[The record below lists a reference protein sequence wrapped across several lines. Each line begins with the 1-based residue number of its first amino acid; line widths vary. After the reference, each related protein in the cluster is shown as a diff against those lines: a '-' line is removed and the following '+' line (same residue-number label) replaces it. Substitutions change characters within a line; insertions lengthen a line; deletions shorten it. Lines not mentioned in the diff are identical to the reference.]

1 MSKNNRQTDSKSDKQ
16 SWTDVFAR
24 TQRSNSTG
32 EEGWKKDV
40 PNIKLSRA
48 FIVVLILHIVAVGG
62 ILAFEMFKSNESN
75 VATIKPDGTSVDAE
89 ETVVDEIQKKE
100 GREATQKTGNNEGFE
115 KYIVQKGDSIRAIAD
130 SYKVSRTEILETNL
144 IDEAHPLVS
153 GRILRIPKPKMSING
168 DDVVVNSDNST
179 EGDFV
184 SIEELTASPDVL
196 DDDIKEVNEIGKKID
211 VENDGYQL
219 LSEAEAKPDNKIIPR
234 AIPVSAETE
243 YRSAKVVREIPVTS
257 LIASSVPV
265 EKLGLSSRY
274 TIESGDTLYG
284 IARKYN
290 VSIDQIL
297 KLNPGVN
304 PRTLGIGRTLLMP

>member
-1 MSKNNRQTDSKSDKQ
+1 MSKNNKQTDSKSDRQ

-75 VATIKPDGTSVDAE
+75 VATIKPESTSVNAE
-89 ETVVDEIQKKE
+89 ESIVDEMQKKE

-179 EGDFV
+179 DGDFV

-196 DDDIKEVNEIGKKID
+196 DDNIKEVKKID
-211 VENDGYQL
+211 VEDDGYQL
-219 LSEAEAKPDNKIIPR
+219 LSEADSKPDNKIIPR

-243 YRSAKVVREIPVTS
+243 YRSAKVVREIPVKS

-265 EKLGLSSRY
+265 AKLSLGSRY

-297 KLNPGVN
+297 KLNPRVN

>member
-1 MSKNNRQTDSKSDKQ
+1 MSKNNRQTDSKSEKQ
-16 SWTDVFAR
+16 SWIDVFAR
-24 TQRSNSTG
+24 TQRSKSTG

-48 FIVVLILHIVAVGG
+48 FIVVLILHVVAVGG

-75 VATIKPDGTSVDAE
+75 VTASLKSESSNGAVEESVGEREKPESHKSTERLS
-89 ETVVDEIQKKE
+89 T
-100 GREATQKTGNNEGFE
+100 NEGFE

-153 GRILRIPKPKMSING
+153 GRILRIPKPKMSISG
-168 DDVVVNSDNST
+168 DDDVVNA
-179 EGDFV
+179 DFV
-184 SIEELTASPDVL
+184 SIEELTASSDEL
-196 DDDIKEVNEIGKKID
+196 DGDLNEVEEVDKKI
-211 VENDGYQL
+211 VEEDDGYQL
-219 LSEAEAKPDNKIIPR
+219 LSKTDKQPDSKIIPR

-243 YRSAKVVREIPVTS
+243 YRSAKVVREIPAES

-265 EKLGLSSRY
+265 TKVGIGSMY

-297 KLNPGVN
+297 KLNPNVN
-304 PRTLGIGRTLLMP
+304 PRTLGIGRSLRMP

>member
-16 SWTDVFAR
+16 SWIDVFAR
-24 TQRSNSTG
+24 TQRSKSTG

-48 FIVVLILHIVAVGG
+48 FIVVLILHVVAVGG

-75 VATIKPDGTSVDAE
+75 VTASLNLESSNGTVEESVD
-89 ETVVDEIQKKE
+89 V
-100 GREATQKTGNNEGFE
+100 REKPESHKSTESLGTNEGFE

-153 GRILRIPKPKMSING
+153 GRILRIPKPKMSISG
-168 DDVVVNSDNST
+168 DDDVVNN
-179 EGDFV
+179 DFV
-184 SIEELTASPDVL
+184 SIEELTASSDEL
-196 DDDIKEVNEIGKKID
+196 DGDLNEVEEVDKKIVD
-211 VENDGYQL
+211 EDDGYQL
-219 LSEAEAKPDNKIIPR
+219 LSKTDKQSDSKIIPR

-243 YRSAKVVREIPVTS
+243 YRSAKVVREIPAES

-265 EKLGLSSRY
+265 TKVGIGSMY

-297 KLNPGVN
+297 KLNPNVN
-304 PRTLGIGRTLLMP
+304 PRTLGIGRSLRMP

>member
-16 SWTDVFAR
+16 SWIDVFAR
-24 TQRSNSTG
+24 TQRSKSTG

-48 FIVVLILHIVAVGG
+48 FIVVLILHVVAVGG

-75 VATIKPDGTSVDAE
+75 VTASLKSESSNGAVEESVD
-89 ETVVDEIQKKE
+89 V
-100 GREATQKTGNNEGFE
+100 RENPESHKSTERLGANEGFE

-153 GRILRIPKPKMSING
+153 GRILRIPKPKMSISG
-168 DDVVVNSDNST
+168 DDDVVN
-179 EGDFV
+179 GDFV
-184 SIEELTASPDVL
+184 SIEELTASSDEL
-196 DDDIKEVNEIGKKID
+196 DGDLNEVEEVDKKIVD
-211 VENDGYQL
+211 EDDGYQL
-219 LSEAEAKPDNKIIPR
+219 LSKADKQPDSKIIPR

-243 YRSAKVVREIPVTS
+243 YRSAKVVREIPAES

-265 EKLGLSSRY
+265 TKVGIGSMY

-297 KLNPGVN
+297 KLNPNVN
-304 PRTLGIGRTLLMP
+304 PRTLGIGRSLRMP

>member
-16 SWTDVFAR
+16 SWIDVFAR
-24 TQRSNSTG
+24 TQRSKSTG

-48 FIVVLILHIVAVGG
+48 FIVVLILHVVAVGG

-75 VATIKPDGTSVDAE
+75 VTVSLKSESSNGAVEESVD
-89 ETVVDEIQKKE
+89 V
-100 GREATQKTGNNEGFE
+100 REKPESHKSTERLGANEGFE

-153 GRILRIPKPKMSING
+153 GRILRIPKPKMSISG
-168 DDVVVNSDNST
+168 DDDVVNN
-179 EGDFV
+179 DFV
-184 SIEELTASPDVL
+184 SIEELTASSDEL
-196 DDDIKEVNEIGKKID
+196 DGDLNEVEEVDKKIAEED
-211 VENDGYQL
+211 DGYQL
-219 LSEAEAKPDNKIIPR
+219 LSKTDTQPDSKIIPR

-243 YRSAKVVREIPVTS
+243 YRSAKVVREIPAES

-265 EKLGLSSRY
+265 TKVGIGSMY

-297 KLNPGVN
+297 KLNPNVN
-304 PRTLGIGRTLLMP
+304 PRTLGIGRSLRMP

>member
-16 SWTDVFAR
+16 SWIDVFAR
-24 TQRSNSTG
+24 TQRSKSTG

-48 FIVVLILHIVAVGG
+48 FIVVLILHVVAVGG

-75 VATIKPDGTSVDAE
+75 VTASLKSESSNGAVEESVD
-89 ETVVDEIQKKE
+89 V
-100 GREATQKTGNNEGFE
+100 REKPESHKSTERLGANEGFE

-153 GRILRIPKPKMSING
+153 GRILRIPKPKMSISG
-168 DDVVVNSDNST
+168 DDDVVNS
-179 EGDFV
+179 DFV
-184 SIEELTASPDVL
+184 SIEELTASSDEL
-196 DDDIKEVNEIGKKID
+196 DGDLNEVEEVDKKIAEED
-211 VENDGYQL
+211 DGYQL
-219 LSEAEAKPDNKIIPR
+219 LSKTDTQPDSKIIPR

-243 YRSAKVVREIPVTS
+243 YRSAKVVREIPAES

-265 EKLGLSSRY
+265 TKVGIGSMY

-297 KLNPGVN
+297 KLNPNVN
-304 PRTLGIGRTLLMP
+304 PRTLGIGRSLRMP

>member
-16 SWTDVFAR
+16 SWIDVFAR
-24 TQRSNSTG
+24 TQRSKSTG

-48 FIVVLILHIVAVGG
+48 FIVVLILHVVAVGG

-75 VATIKPDGTSVDAE
+75 VTASLKSESSNGAVEESVD
-89 ETVVDEIQKKE
+89 V
-100 GREATQKTGNNEGFE
+100 REKPESHESTERLGANEGFE

-153 GRILRIPKPKMSING
+153 GRILRIPKPKMSISG
-168 DDVVVNSDNST
+168 DDDVVNS
-179 EGDFV
+179 DFV
-184 SIEELTASPDVL
+184 SIEELTASSDEL
-196 DDDIKEVNEIGKKID
+196 DGDLKEVEEVEEVDKKIVD
-211 VENDGYQL
+211 EDDGYQL
-219 LSEAEAKPDNKIIPR
+219 LSKADKQPDSKIIPR

-243 YRSAKVVREIPVTS
+243 YRSAKVVREIPAES

-265 EKLGLSSRY
+265 TKVGIGSMY

-297 KLNPGVN
+297 KLNPNVN
-304 PRTLGIGRTLLMP
+304 PRTLGIGRSLRMP

>member
-16 SWTDVFAR
+16 SWIDVFAR
-24 TQRSNSTG
+24 TQRSKSTG

-48 FIVVLILHIVAVGG
+48 FIVVLILHVVAVGG

-75 VATIKPDGTSVDAE
+75 VTASLNLESSNGTVEESVD
-89 ETVVDEIQKKE
+89 V
-100 GREATQKTGNNEGFE
+100 REKPESHKSTESLGTNEGFE

-153 GRILRIPKPKMSING
+153 GRILRIPKPKMSISG
-168 DDVVVNSDNST
+168 DDDVVNN
-179 EGDFV
+179 DFV
-184 SIEELTASPDVL
+184 SIEELTASSDEL
-196 DDDIKEVNEIGKKID
+196 DGDLNEVEEVDKKIAEED
-211 VENDGYQL
+211 DGYQL
-219 LSEAEAKPDNKIIPR
+219 LSKTDTQPDSKIIPR

-243 YRSAKVVREIPVTS
+243 YRSAKVVREIPAES

-265 EKLGLSSRY
+265 TKVGIGSMY

-297 KLNPGVN
+297 KLNPNVN
-304 PRTLGIGRTLLMP
+304 PRTLGIGRSLRMP

>member
-1 MSKNNRQTDSKSDKQ
+1 MSKNNRQTDSKSEKQ
-16 SWTDVFAR
+16 SWIDVFAR
-24 TQRSNSTG
+24 TQRSKSTG

-48 FIVVLILHIVAVGG
+48 FIVVLILHVVAVGG

-75 VATIKPDGTSVDAE
+75 VTASLKSESSNGAVEESVGEREKPESHKSTERLSA
-89 ETVVDEIQKKE
+89 
-100 GREATQKTGNNEGFE
+100 NEGFE

-153 GRILRIPKPKMSING
+153 GRILRIPKPKMSISG
-168 DDVVVNSDNST
+168 DDDVVNA
-179 EGDFV
+179 DFV
-184 SIEELTASPDVL
+184 SIEELTASSDEL
-196 DDDIKEVNEIGKKID
+196 DGDLNEVEEVEEVDKKI
-211 VENDGYQL
+211 VEEDDGYQL
-219 LSEAEAKPDNKIIPR
+219 LSKTDKQPDSKIIPR
-234 AIPVSAETE
+234 AIPVSIETE
-243 YRSAKVVREIPVTS
+243 YRSAKVVREIPAES
-257 LIASSVPV
+257 LIASTVPV
-265 EKLGLSSRY
+265 TKVGIGSMY

-297 KLNPGVN
+297 KLNPNVN
-304 PRTLGIGRTLLMP
+304 PRTLGIGRSLRMP

>member
-16 SWTDVFAR
+16 SWIDVFAR
-24 TQRSNSTG
+24 TQRSKSTG

-48 FIVVLILHIVAVGG
+48 FIVVLILHVVAVGG

-75 VATIKPDGTSVDAE
+75 VTASLKSESSNGAVEESVD
-89 ETVVDEIQKKE
+89 V
-100 GREATQKTGNNEGFE
+100 REKPESHKSTERLGANEGFE

-153 GRILRIPKPKMSING
+153 GRILRIPKPKMSISG
-168 DDVVVNSDNST
+168 DDDVVNN
-179 EGDFV
+179 DFV
-184 SIEELTASPDVL
+184 SIEELTASSDEL
-196 DDDIKEVNEIGKKID
+196 DGDLNEVEEVDKKIAEED
-211 VENDGYQL
+211 DGYQL
-219 LSEAEAKPDNKIIPR
+219 LSKTDTQPDSKIIPR

-243 YRSAKVVREIPVTS
+243 YRSAKVVREIPAES

-265 EKLGLSSRY
+265 TKVGIGSMY

-297 KLNPGVN
+297 KLNPNVN
-304 PRTLGIGRTLLMP
+304 PRTLGIGRSLRMP

>member
-16 SWTDVFAR
+16 SWIDVFAR
-24 TQRSNSTG
+24 TQRSKSTG

-48 FIVVLILHIVAVGG
+48 FIVVLILHVVAVGG

-75 VATIKPDGTSVDAE
+75 VTASLKSESSNGAVEESVD
-89 ETVVDEIQKKE
+89 V
-100 GREATQKTGNNEGFE
+100 RENPESHKSTERLGTNEGFE

-153 GRILRIPKPKMSING
+153 GRILRIPKPKMSISG
-168 DDVVVNSDNST
+168 DDDVVNS
-179 EGDFV
+179 DFV
-184 SIEELTASPDVL
+184 SIEELTASSDEL
-196 DDDIKEVNEIGKKID
+196 DGDLKEVEEVEEVDKKIVD
-211 VENDGYQL
+211 EDDGYQL
-219 LSEAEAKPDNKIIPR
+219 LSKTDKQPDSKIIPR

-243 YRSAKVVREIPVTS
+243 YRSAKVVREIPAES

-265 EKLGLSSRY
+265 TKVGIGSMY

-297 KLNPGVN
+297 KLNPNVN
-304 PRTLGIGRTLLMP
+304 PRTLGIGRSLRMP

>member
-16 SWTDVFAR
+16 SWIDVFAR
-24 TQRSNSTG
+24 TQRSKSTG

-48 FIVVLILHIVAVGG
+48 FIVVLILHVVAVGG

-75 VATIKPDGTSVDAE
+75 VTASLKSESSNGAVEESVD
-89 ETVVDEIQKKE
+89 V
-100 GREATQKTGNNEGFE
+100 REKPESHESTERLGANEGFE

-153 GRILRIPKPKMSING
+153 GRILRIPKPKMSISG
-168 DDVVVNSDNST
+168 DDDVVNN
-179 EGDFV
+179 DFV
-184 SIEELTASPDVL
+184 SIEELTASSDEL
-196 DDDIKEVNEIGKKID
+196 DGDLNEVEEVDKKIAEED
-211 VENDGYQL
+211 DGYQL
-219 LSEAEAKPDNKIIPR
+219 LSKTDTQPDSKIIPR

-243 YRSAKVVREIPVTS
+243 YRSAKVVREIPAES
-257 LIASSVPV
+257 LIASSFPV
-265 EKLGLSSRY
+265 TKVGIGSMY

-297 KLNPGVN
+297 KLNPNVN
-304 PRTLGIGRTLLMP
+304 PRTLGIGRSLRMP

>member
-16 SWTDVFAR
+16 SWIDVFAR
-24 TQRSNSTG
+24 TQRSKSTG

-48 FIVVLILHIVAVGG
+48 FIVVLILHVVAVGG

-75 VATIKPDGTSVDAE
+75 VTASLKSESSNGAVEESVD
-89 ETVVDEIQKKE
+89 V
-100 GREATQKTGNNEGFE
+100 RENPESHKSTERLGANEGFE

-153 GRILRIPKPKMSING
+153 GRILRIPKPKMSISG
-168 DDVVVNSDNST
+168 DDDVVN
-179 EGDFV
+179 GDFV
-184 SIEELTASPDVL
+184 SIEELTASSDEL
-196 DDDIKEVNEIGKKID
+196 DGDLNEVEEVDKKIAEED
-211 VENDGYQL
+211 DGYQL
-219 LSEAEAKPDNKIIPR
+219 LSKTDTQPDSKIIPR

-243 YRSAKVVREIPVTS
+243 YRSAKVVREIPAES

-265 EKLGLSSRY
+265 TKVGIGSMY

-297 KLNPGVN
+297 KLNPNVN
-304 PRTLGIGRTLLMP
+304 PRTLGIGRSLRMP

>member
-16 SWTDVFAR
+16 SWIDVFAR
-24 TQRSNSTG
+24 TQRSKSTG

-48 FIVVLILHIVAVGG
+48 FIVVLILHVVAVGG

-75 VATIKPDGTSVDAE
+75 VTASLKSESSNGAVEESVD
-89 ETVVDEIQKKE
+89 V
-100 GREATQKTGNNEGFE
+100 REKPESHKLTERLGANEGFE

-153 GRILRIPKPKMSING
+153 GRILRIPKPKMSISG
-168 DDVVVNSDNST
+168 DDDVVNN
-179 EGDFV
+179 DFV
-184 SIEELTASPDVL
+184 SIEELTASSDEL
-196 DDDIKEVNEIGKKID
+196 DGDLNEVEEVDKKIAEED
-211 VENDGYQL
+211 DGYQL
-219 LSEAEAKPDNKIIPR
+219 LSKTDTQPDSKIIPR

-243 YRSAKVVREIPVTS
+243 YRSAKVVREIPAES

-265 EKLGLSSRY
+265 TKVGIGSMY

-297 KLNPGVN
+297 KLNPNVN
-304 PRTLGIGRTLLMP
+304 PRTLGIGRSLRMP

>member
-16 SWTDVFAR
+16 SWIDVFAR
-24 TQRSNSTG
+24 TQRSKSTG

-48 FIVVLILHIVAVGG
+48 FIVVLILHVVAVGG

-75 VATIKPDGTSVDAE
+75 VTASLKSESSNGAVEESVD
-89 ETVVDEIQKKE
+89 V
-100 GREATQKTGNNEGFE
+100 RENPESHKSTERLGANEGFE

-153 GRILRIPKPKMSING
+153 GRILRIPKPKMSISG
-168 DDVVVNSDNST
+168 DDDVVN
-179 EGDFV
+179 GDFV
-184 SIEELTASPDVL
+184 SIEELTASSDEL
-196 DDDIKEVNEIGKKID
+196 DGDLKEVEEVEEVDKKIVD
-211 VENDGYQL
+211 EDDGYQL
-219 LSEAEAKPDNKIIPR
+219 LSKADKQPDSKIIPR

-243 YRSAKVVREIPVTS
+243 YRSAKVVREIPAES

-265 EKLGLSSRY
+265 TKVGIGSMY

-297 KLNPGVN
+297 KLNPNVN
-304 PRTLGIGRTLLMP
+304 PRTLGIGRSLRMP

>member
-16 SWTDVFAR
+16 SWIDVFAR
-24 TQRSNSTG
+24 TQRSKSTG

-48 FIVVLILHIVAVGG
+48 FIVVLILHVVAVGG

-75 VATIKPDGTSVDAE
+75 VTASLKSESSNGAVEESVD
-89 ETVVDEIQKKE
+89 V
-100 GREATQKTGNNEGFE
+100 REKPESHKSTERLGTNEGFE

-153 GRILRIPKPKMSING
+153 GRILRIPKPKMSISG
-168 DDVVVNSDNST
+168 DDGVVN
-179 EGDFV
+179 GDFV
-184 SIEELTASPDVL
+184 SIEELTASSDEL
-196 DDDIKEVNEIGKKID
+196 DGDLNEVEEVDKKI
-211 VENDGYQL
+211 VEEDDGYQL
-219 LSEAEAKPDNKIIPR
+219 LSKTDKQPDSKIIPR

-243 YRSAKVVREIPVTS
+243 YRSAKVVREIPAES

-265 EKLGLSSRY
+265 TKLGIGSMY

-297 KLNPGVN
+297 KLNPNVN
-304 PRTLGIGRTLLMP
+304 PRTLGIGRSLRMP

>member
-16 SWTDVFAR
+16 SWIDVFAR
-24 TQRSNSTG
+24 TQRSKSTG

-48 FIVVLILHIVAVGG
+48 FIVVLILHVVAVGG

-75 VATIKPDGTSVDAE
+75 VTASLKSESSNGAVEESVD
-89 ETVVDEIQKKE
+89 V
-100 GREATQKTGNNEGFE
+100 REKPESHKLTERLGANEGFE

-168 DDVVVNSDNST
+168 DDDVVNSDNST
-179 EGDFV
+179 DGDFV

-196 DDDIKEVNEIGKKID
+196 DDNIKEVKEIGKKID
-211 VENDGYQL
+211 VEDDGYQL
-219 LSEAEAKPDNKIIPR
+219 LSEADSKPDNKIIPR

-243 YRSAKVVREIPVTS
+243 YRSAKVVREIPVKS

-265 EKLGLSSRY
+265 AKLGLGSRY

-297 KLNPGVN
+297 KLNPRVN

>member
-16 SWTDVFAR
+16 SWIDVFAR
-24 TQRSNSTG
+24 TQRSKSTG

-48 FIVVLILHIVAVGG
+48 FIVVLILHVVAVGG

-75 VATIKPDGTSVDAE
+75 VTASLKSESSNGAVEESVD
-89 ETVVDEIQKKE
+89 V
-100 GREATQKTGNNEGFE
+100 RENPESHKSTERLGANEGFE

-153 GRILRIPKPKMSING
+153 GRILRIPKPKMSISG
-168 DDVVVNSDNST
+168 DDDVVNN
-179 EGDFV
+179 DFV
-184 SIEELTASPDVL
+184 SIEELTASSDEL
-196 DDDIKEVNEIGKKID
+196 DGDLKEVEEVEEVDKKIVD
-211 VENDGYQL
+211 EDDGYQL
-219 LSEAEAKPDNKIIPR
+219 LSKADKQPDSKIIPR

-243 YRSAKVVREIPVTS
+243 YRSAKVVREIPAES

-265 EKLGLSSRY
+265 TKVGIGSMY

-297 KLNPGVN
+297 KLNPNVN
-304 PRTLGIGRTLLMP
+304 PRTLGIGRSLRMP

>member
-16 SWTDVFAR
+16 SWIDVFAR
-24 TQRSNSTG
+24 TQRSKSTG

-48 FIVVLILHIVAVGG
+48 FIVVLILHVVAVGG

-75 VATIKPDGTSVDAE
+75 VTASLKSESSNGAVEESVD
-89 ETVVDEIQKKE
+89 V
-100 GREATQKTGNNEGFE
+100 REKPESHKSTERLGANEGFE

-153 GRILRIPKPKMSING
+153 GRILRIPKPKMSISG
-168 DDVVVNSDNST
+168 DDDVVNS
-179 EGDFV
+179 DFV
-184 SIEELTASPDVL
+184 SIEELTASSDEL
-196 DDDIKEVNEIGKKID
+196 DGDLNEVEEVDKKIVD
-211 VENDGYQL
+211 EDDGYQL
-219 LSEAEAKPDNKIIPR
+219 LSKTDKQPDSKIIPR

-243 YRSAKVVREIPVTS
+243 YRSAKVVREIPAES

-265 EKLGLSSRY
+265 TKVGIGSMY

-297 KLNPGVN
+297 KLNPNVN
-304 PRTLGIGRTLLMP
+304 PRTLGIGRSLRMP

>member
-16 SWTDVFAR
+16 SWIDVFAR
-24 TQRSNSTG
+24 TQRSKSTG

-48 FIVVLILHIVAVGG
+48 FIVVLILHVVAVGG

-75 VATIKPDGTSVDAE
+75 VTASLKSESSNVAVEESVD
-89 ETVVDEIQKKE
+89 KE
-100 GREATQKTGNNEGFE
+100 RKHESRKSTERLGANEGFE

-153 GRILRIPKPKMSING
+153 GRILRIPKPKMSISG
-168 DDVVVNSDNST
+168 DDDVVNN
-179 EGDFV
+179 DFV
-184 SIEELTASPDVL
+184 SIEELTASSDEL
-196 DDDIKEVNEIGKKID
+196 DGDLNEVEEVDKKIAEED
-211 VENDGYQL
+211 DGYQL
-219 LSEAEAKPDNKIIPR
+219 LSKTDTQPDSKIIPR

-243 YRSAKVVREIPVTS
+243 YRSAKVVREIPAES

-265 EKLGLSSRY
+265 TKVGIGSMY

-297 KLNPGVN
+297 KLNPNVN
-304 PRTLGIGRTLLMP
+304 PRTLGIGRSLRMP

>member
-16 SWTDVFAR
+16 SWIDVFAR
-24 TQRSNSTG
+24 TQRSKSTG

-48 FIVVLILHIVAVGG
+48 FIVVLILHVVAVGG

-75 VATIKPDGTSVDAE
+75 VTASLKSEGSNGAVEESVD
-89 ETVVDEIQKKE
+89 V
-100 GREATQKTGNNEGFE
+100 REKPESHKSTERLGANEGFE

-153 GRILRIPKPKMSING
+153 GRILRIPKPKMSISG
-168 DDVVVNSDNST
+168 DDDVVNN
-179 EGDFV
+179 DFV
-184 SIEELTASPDVL
+184 SIEELTASSDEL
-196 DDDIKEVNEIGKKID
+196 DGDLNEVEEVDKKIAEED
-211 VENDGYQL
+211 DGYQL
-219 LSEAEAKPDNKIIPR
+219 LSKTDTQPDSKIIPR

-243 YRSAKVVREIPVTS
+243 YRSAKVVREIPAES

-265 EKLGLSSRY
+265 TKVGIGSMY

-297 KLNPGVN
+297 KLNPNVN
-304 PRTLGIGRTLLMP
+304 PRTLGIGRSLRMP

>member
-16 SWTDVFAR
+16 SWIDVFAR
-24 TQRSNSTG
+24 TQRSKSTG

-48 FIVVLILHIVAVGG
+48 FIVVLILHVVAVGG

-75 VATIKPDGTSVDAE
+75 VTASLKSESSNVAVEESVD
-89 ETVVDEIQKKE
+89 KE
-100 GREATQKTGNNEGFE
+100 RKHESRKSTERLGANEGFE
-115 KYIVQKGDSIRAIAD
+115 KYIVQKGDSIRAIAN

-153 GRILRIPKPKMSING
+153 GRILRIPKPKMSISG
-168 DDVVVNSDNST
+168 DDDVVNN
-179 EGDFV
+179 DFV
-184 SIEELTASPDVL
+184 SIEELTASSDEL
-196 DDDIKEVNEIGKKID
+196 DGDLNEVEEVDKKIAEED
-211 VENDGYQL
+211 DGYQL
-219 LSEAEAKPDNKIIPR
+219 LSKTDTQPDSKIIPR

-243 YRSAKVVREIPVTS
+243 YRSAKVVREIPAES

-265 EKLGLSSRY
+265 TKVGIGSMY

-297 KLNPGVN
+297 KLNPNVN
-304 PRTLGIGRTLLMP
+304 PRTLGIGRSLRMP

>member
-1 MSKNNRQTDSKSDKQ
+1 M
-16 SWTDVFAR
+16 
-24 TQRSNSTG
+24 
-32 EEGWKKDV
+32 
-40 PNIKLSRA
+40 
-48 FIVVLILHIVAVGG
+48 
-62 ILAFEMFKSNESN
+62 
-75 VATIKPDGTSVDAE
+75 
-89 ETVVDEIQKKE
+89 
-100 GREATQKTGNNEGFE
+100 
-115 KYIVQKGDSIRAIAD
+115 
-130 SYKVSRTEILETNL
+130 
-144 IDEAHPLVS
+144 
-153 GRILRIPKPKMSING
+153 
-168 DDVVVNSDNST
+168 
-179 EGDFV
+179 

-265 EKLGLSSRY
+265 AKLGLGSRY

>member
-16 SWTDVFAR
+16 SWIDVFAR
-24 TQRSNSTG
+24 TQRHQSTG

-48 FIVVLILHIVAVGG
+48 FIVVLILHVVAVGG

-75 VATIKPDGTSVDAE
+75 VTASLKSESSNGAVEESVD
-89 ETVVDEIQKKE
+89 V
-100 GREATQKTGNNEGFE
+100 REKPESHKLTERLGANEGFE

-153 GRILRIPKPKMSING
+153 GRILRIPKPKMSISG
-168 DDVVVNSDNST
+168 DDDVVNN
-179 EGDFV
+179 DFV
-184 SIEELTASPDVL
+184 SIEELTASSDEL
-196 DDDIKEVNEIGKKID
+196 DGDLNEVEEVDKKIAEED
-211 VENDGYQL
+211 DGYQL
-219 LSEAEAKPDNKIIPR
+219 LSKTDTQPDSKIIPR

-243 YRSAKVVREIPVTS
+243 YRSAKVVREIPAES

-265 EKLGLSSRY
+265 TKVGIGSMY

-297 KLNPGVN
+297 KLNPNVN
-304 PRTLGIGRTLLMP
+304 PRTLGIGRSLRMP

>member
-16 SWTDVFAR
+16 SWIDVFAR
-24 TQRSNSTG
+24 TQRSKSTG

-48 FIVVLILHIVAVGG
+48 FIVVLILHVVAVGG

-75 VATIKPDGTSVDAE
+75 VTASLKSESSNGAVEESVD
-89 ETVVDEIQKKE
+89 V
-100 GREATQKTGNNEGFE
+100 RENPESHKSTERLGANEGFE

-153 GRILRIPKPKMSING
+153 GRILRIPKPKMSISG
-168 DDVVVNSDNST
+168 DDDVVNN
-179 EGDFV
+179 DFV
-184 SIEELTASPDVL
+184 SIEELTASSDEL
-196 DDDIKEVNEIGKKID
+196 DGDLNEVEEVDKKIAEED
-211 VENDGYQL
+211 DGYQL
-219 LSEAEAKPDNKIIPR
+219 LSKTDTQPDSKIIPR

-243 YRSAKVVREIPVTS
+243 YRSAKVVREIPAES

-265 EKLGLSSRY
+265 TKVGIGSMY

-297 KLNPGVN
+297 KLNPNVN
-304 PRTLGIGRTLLMP
+304 PRTLGIGRSLRMP

>member
-16 SWTDVFAR
+16 SWIDVFAR
-24 TQRSNSTG
+24 TQRSKSTG

-48 FIVVLILHIVAVGG
+48 FIVVLILHVVAVGG

-75 VATIKPDGTSVDAE
+75 VTASLKSESSNGAVEESVD
-89 ETVVDEIQKKE
+89 V
-100 GREATQKTGNNEGFE
+100 REKPESHESTERLGANEGFE

-153 GRILRIPKPKMSING
+153 GRILRIPKPKMSISG
-168 DDVVVNSDNST
+168 DDDVVN
-179 EGDFV
+179 GDFV
-184 SIEELTASPDVL
+184 SIEELTASSDEL
-196 DDDIKEVNEIGKKID
+196 DGDLNEVEEVDKKIAEED
-211 VENDGYQL
+211 DGYQL
-219 LSEAEAKPDNKIIPR
+219 LSKTDTQPDSKIIPR

-243 YRSAKVVREIPVTS
+243 YRSAKVVREIPAES
-257 LIASSVPV
+257 LIASSFPV
-265 EKLGLSSRY
+265 TKVGIGSMY

-297 KLNPGVN
+297 KLNPNVN
-304 PRTLGIGRTLLMP
+304 PRTLGIGRSLRMP

>member
-16 SWTDVFAR
+16 SWIDVFAR
-24 TQRSNSTG
+24 TQRSKSTG

-48 FIVVLILHIVAVGG
+48 FIVVLILHVVAVGG

-75 VATIKPDGTSVDAE
+75 VTASLKSESSNVAVEESVD
-89 ETVVDEIQKKE
+89 KE
-100 GREATQKTGNNEGFE
+100 RKHESRKSTERLGANEGFE
-115 KYIVQKGDSIRAIAD
+115 KYIVQKGDSIRGIAD

-153 GRILRIPKPKMSING
+153 GRILRIPKPKMSISG
-168 DDVVVNSDNST
+168 DDDVVNA
-179 EGDFV
+179 DFV
-184 SIEELTASPDVL
+184 SIEELTASSDEL
-196 DDDIKEVNEIGKKID
+196 DGDLNEVEEVDKKI
-211 VENDGYQL
+211 VEEDDGYQL
-219 LSEAEAKPDNKIIPR
+219 LSKTDKQPDSKIIPR

-243 YRSAKVVREIPVTS
+243 YRSAKVVREIPAES

-265 EKLGLSSRY
+265 TKVGIGSMY

-297 KLNPGVN
+297 KLNPNVN
-304 PRTLGIGRTLLMP
+304 PRTLGIGRSLRMP

>member
-16 SWTDVFAR
+16 SWIDVFAR
-24 TQRSNSTG
+24 TQRSKSTG

-48 FIVVLILHIVAVGG
+48 FIVVLILHVVAVGG

-75 VATIKPDGTSVDAE
+75 VTVSLKSESSNGAVEESVD
-89 ETVVDEIQKKE
+89 V
-100 GREATQKTGNNEGFE
+100 REKPESHKSTERLGANEGFE

-153 GRILRIPKPKMSING
+153 GRILRIPKPKMSISG
-168 DDVVVNSDNST
+168 DDDVVN
-179 EGDFV
+179 GDFV
-184 SIEELTASPDVL
+184 SIEELTASSDEL
-196 DDDIKEVNEIGKKID
+196 DGDLNEVEEVDKKIAEED
-211 VENDGYQL
+211 DGYQL
-219 LSEAEAKPDNKIIPR
+219 LSKTDTQPDSKIIPR

-243 YRSAKVVREIPVTS
+243 YRSAKVVREIPAES

-265 EKLGLSSRY
+265 TKVGIGSMY

-297 KLNPGVN
+297 KLNPNVN
-304 PRTLGIGRTLLMP
+304 PRTLGIGRSLRMP

>member
-16 SWTDVFAR
+16 SWIDVFAR
-24 TQRSNSTG
+24 TQRSKSTG

-48 FIVVLILHIVAVGG
+48 FIVVLILHVVAVGG

-75 VATIKPDGTSVDAE
+75 VTASLKSESSNGAVEESVEVREKPESHKSTERLGA
-89 ETVVDEIQKKE
+89 
-100 GREATQKTGNNEGFE
+100 NEGFE

-153 GRILRIPKPKMSING
+153 GRILRIPKPKMSISG
-168 DDVVVNSDNST
+168 DDDVVNN
-179 EGDFV
+179 DFV
-184 SIEELTASPDVL
+184 SIEELTASSDEL
-196 DDDIKEVNEIGKKID
+196 DGDLNEVEEVDKKIAEED
-211 VENDGYQL
+211 DGYQL
-219 LSEAEAKPDNKIIPR
+219 LSKTDTQPDSKIIPR

-243 YRSAKVVREIPVTS
+243 YRSAKVVREIPAES

-265 EKLGLSSRY
+265 TKVGIGSMY

-297 KLNPGVN
+297 KLNPNVN
-304 PRTLGIGRTLLMP
+304 PRTLGIGRSLRMP

>member
-16 SWTDVFAR
+16 SWIDVFAR
-24 TQRSNSTG
+24 TQRSKSTG

-48 FIVVLILHIVAVGG
+48 FIVVLILHVVAVGG

-75 VATIKPDGTSVDAE
+75 VTASLKSESSNGAVEESVDVRE
-89 ETVVDEIQKKE
+89 KPESQKLTE
-100 GREATQKTGNNEGFE
+100 RLGTNEGFE

-153 GRILRIPKPKMSING
+153 GRILRIPKPKMSISG
-168 DDVVVNSDNST
+168 DDDVVNN
-179 EGDFV
+179 DFV
-184 SIEELTASPDVL
+184 SIEELTASSDEL
-196 DDDIKEVNEIGKKID
+196 DGDLNEVEEVDKKIAEED
-211 VENDGYQL
+211 DGYQL
-219 LSEAEAKPDNKIIPR
+219 LSKTDTQPDSKIIPR

-243 YRSAKVVREIPVTS
+243 YRSAKVVREIPAES

-265 EKLGLSSRY
+265 TKVGIGSMY

-297 KLNPGVN
+297 KLNPNVN
-304 PRTLGIGRTLLMP
+304 PRTLGIGRSLRMP

>member
-16 SWTDVFAR
+16 SWIDVFAR
-24 TQRSNSTG
+24 TQRSKSTG

-48 FIVVLILHIVAVGG
+48 FIVVLILHVVAVGG

-75 VATIKPDGTSVDAE
+75 VTASLKLESSNGAVEESVD
-89 ETVVDEIQKKE
+89 V
-100 GREATQKTGNNEGFE
+100 REKPESHKSTERLGANEGFE

-153 GRILRIPKPKMSING
+153 GRILRIPKPKMSISG
-168 DDVVVNSDNST
+168 DDDVVNN
-179 EGDFV
+179 DFV
-184 SIEELTASPDVL
+184 SIEELTASSDEL
-196 DDDIKEVNEIGKKID
+196 DGDLNEVEEVDKKIAEED
-211 VENDGYQL
+211 DGYQL
-219 LSEAEAKPDNKIIPR
+219 LSKTDTQPDSKIIPR

-243 YRSAKVVREIPVTS
+243 YRSAKVVREIPAES

-265 EKLGLSSRY
+265 TKVGIGSMY

-297 KLNPGVN
+297 KLNPNVN
-304 PRTLGIGRTLLMP
+304 PRTLGIGRSLRMP

>member
-16 SWTDVFAR
+16 SWIDVFAR
-24 TQRSNSTG
+24 TQRSKSTG

-48 FIVVLILHIVAVGG
+48 FIVVLILHVVAVGG

-75 VATIKPDGTSVDAE
+75 VTASLKSESSNGAVEESVDVRE
-89 ETVVDEIQKKE
+89 KPESQKLTE
-100 GREATQKTGNNEGFE
+100 RLGTNEGFE

-153 GRILRIPKPKMSING
+153 GRILRIPKPKMSISG
-168 DDVVVNSDNST
+168 DDDVVNN
-179 EGDFV
+179 DFV
-184 SIEELTASPDVL
+184 SIEELTASSDEL
-196 DDDIKEVNEIGKKID
+196 DGDLNEVEEVDKKI
-211 VENDGYQL
+211 VEEDDGYQL
-219 LSEAEAKPDNKIIPR
+219 LSKTDKQPDSKIIPR
-234 AIPVSAETE
+234 AIPVSIETE
-243 YRSAKVVREIPVTS
+243 YRSAKVVREIPAES
-257 LIASSVPV
+257 LIASTVPV
-265 EKLGLSSRY
+265 TKVGIGSMY

-297 KLNPGVN
+297 KLNPNVN
-304 PRTLGIGRTLLMP
+304 PRTLGIGRSLRMP